1 MATKRLD
8 DLTDEEVLAQLT
20 AERAERERLV
30 REARENLA
38 KYGTAL
44 PPVAGAP
51 ASGIVRISPRAK
63 RSIDPKWFRVEK
75 TCPHCGKTKNVG
87 RDFGTVIRRG
97 NEDAAGWCRACRSST
112 NYHAKP
118 RKAAAG
124 IARRTP
130 KVTDAGPGTPK
141 RRPRRS

>member
-1 MATKRLD
+1 M
-8 DLTDEEVLAQLT
+8 LAQLA

-38 KYGTAL
+38 KYGSTL

-51 ASGIVRISPRAK
+51 APGIVRIAPRAK
-63 RSIDPKWFRVEK
+63 RAIDPKWFRVEK
-75 TCPHCGKTKNVG
+75 TCPHCGETKNVG

-97 NEDAAGWCRACRSST
+97 KEDAAGWCRACRSST

-118 RKAAAG
+118 RKVAQPS
-124 IARRTP
+124 TP
-130 KVTDAGPGTPK
+130 KTATAGPGTP
-141 RRPRRS
+141 RRRSRRS